1 MIEHYKNDLLT
12 LTKQADISFNGRGVT
27 VCIECQSTKKGI
39 NTAQENSYITQTLVQ
54 FIKTSGSAPVFV
66 YFTLHYEHQG
76 RYLDDNPDVFTR
88 KVLLNSCV
96 WSRWDNWAQ
105 EALSIVLKQNSHV

>member
-1 MIEHYKNDLLT
+1 MYWMSEH
-12 LTKQADISFNGRGVT
+12 
-27 VCIECQSTKKGI
+27 KKGI

-76 RYLDDNPDVFTR
+76 RYLDDNPDVFSR

-105 EALSIVLKQNSHV
+105 KALSIVLKQNSHV

>member
-1 MIEHYKNDLLT
+1 MEQVYVLKVIAQK
-12 LTKQADISFNGRGVT
+12 S
-27 VCIECQSTKKGI
+27 I

-66 YFTLHYEHQG
+66 YFTLQYEQQG

-88 KVLLNSCV
+88 KVYT
-96 WSRWDNWAQ
+96 
-105 EALSIVLKQNSHV
+105 K

>member
-1 MIEHYKNDLLT
+1 MWRVGLQCFRFWTTNQTFKVVIEHYKNDLPT
-12 LTKQADISFNGRGVT
+12 LTKQILALMEQVYVLKVIPQKS
-27 VCIECQSTKKGI
+27 I

-76 RYLDDNPDVFTR
+76 RYLDDNQDVFTR
-88 KVLLNSCV
+88 KVYT
-96 WSRWDNWAQ
+96 
-105 EALSIVLKQNSHV
+105 KQLRMEQMG